1 MAEEEAAGPGA
12 ACAAKVAVTVHYEFL
27 ESREMIN
34 LPEEALIFSM
44 MTL

>member
-1 MAEEEAAGPGA
+1 MAEEEEAGPGCV
-12 ACAAKVAVTVHYEFL
+12 CAAKVAVTVHYEFL
-27 ESREMIN
+27 ESSEMIN